1 MKHDYDLMT
10 RLAESSANSF
20 FEWYPRPKL
29 TPDEWQSCRLIAHRG
44 CHDSGATIYEN
55 TLPAFDAA
63 CQAGIWGIEFD
74 VHFTRDRLPVVIHDP
89 NTANLPGASPVEVE
103 RTDFDELRKFTPMV
117 PRLEEVVERYAGKMH
132 LMIELK
138 GATLNSST
146 SMRLSNCLSKLE
158 PTFDFHIM
166 SLDPKELR
174 SVREFPTEAL
184 LLIATTNTR
193 QIYSEFL
200 KGEFGG
206 LTGHYLLLNSKMRK
220 ELAMKNVPWGT
231 GYINSVNLLARE
243 IRSGTKWMFSNAAD
257 KLVHLMNQAD

>member
-1 MKHDYDLMT
+1 MKHDYDVMT

-20 FEWYPRPKL
+20 FKWYPRPKL
-29 TPDEWQSCRLIAHRG
+29 TPDEWRSCRLIAHRG
-44 CHDSGATIYEN
+44 CHDCGASIYEN

-74 VHFTRDRLPVVIHDP
+74 VRFTRDRLPVVIHDP
-89 NTANLPGASPVEVE
+89 DTANLPGASPVEVE

-138 GATLNSST
+138 GATVNSST
-146 SMRLSNCLSKLE
+146 NMRLSNCLSKLE
-158 PTFDFHIM
+158 PTVDFHIM
-166 SLDPKELR
+166 SLDSKQLR
-174 SVREFPTEAL
+174 AVREIPTDAL

-193 QIYSEFL
+193 KIHSEFL

-206 LTGHYLLLNSKMRK
+206 LTGHYLLLNGRIRK
-220 ELAMKNVPWGT
+220 DLAMRNVPWGT

-257 KLVHLMNQAD
+257 KLVHLMNQSD